1 MAKILFHHLAK
12 TAGTSLIENLEQL
25 FAGHVCDARYDHELS
40 ENMMC
45 DENFRFYHGHYSFRA
60 VRRFKEL
67 NPDAFIF
74 TFVRHPFNRVLSQYY
89 NWIDRDRVLWELD
102 AVAARSGPND
112 LFVARRTKF
121 ERMIFGANLDEF
133 LDNDDPD
140 ILEVTYNH
148 QAGYT
153 SDDAAPGIP
162 TRLTSAVGN
171 ILSFYDFVGI
181 VELYED
187 CLRILELKLGL
198 DPGATGGSYRTNTND
213 HVKQA
218 GRYRVTEKQFAS
230 LVAKNGYDMALHA
243 AAFTRLMKD
252 FSRHLGVDTSRYAD
266 LINAPITCNA

>member
-12 TAGTSLIENLEQL
+12 TAGTSLIENLERV

-40 ENMMC
+40 DDVMR
-45 DENFRFYHGHYSFRA
+45 DANFRFYHGHYSFGA

-74 TFVRHPFNRVLSQYY
+74 TFVRHPLNRVLSQYY
-89 NWIDRDRVLWELD
+89 NWMDRDRVLRELD
-102 AVAARSGPND
+102 AVTARSGPNT
-112 LFVARRTKF
+112 LFDARRQKF
-121 ERMIFGANLDEF
+121 EQMIFRASLDDF
-133 LDNDDPD
+133 LDDDDPD
-140 ILEVTYNH
+140 IVEVTFNH

-153 SDDAAPGIP
+153 SDEAETYIP
-162 TRLTSAVGN
+162 TRLSGAIGN

-187 CLRILELKLGL
+187 CLRILELKLEL
-198 DPGATGGSYRTNTND
+198 DPGATGGAYRTNTND

-243 AAFTRLMKD
+243 AAFARLLKD
-252 FSRHLGVDTSRYAD
+252 FSHHLGRDSSQYAD
-266 LINAPITCNA
+266 LIDAPISCSG